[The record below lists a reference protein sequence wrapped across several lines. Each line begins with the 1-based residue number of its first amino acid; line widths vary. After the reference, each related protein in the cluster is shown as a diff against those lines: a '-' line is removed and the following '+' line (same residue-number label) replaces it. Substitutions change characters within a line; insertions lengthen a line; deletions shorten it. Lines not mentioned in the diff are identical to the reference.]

1 MSAKRMLAW
10 GRWLWGFWSASWQ
23 ENPLVPNKPHQLRI
37 RVHHHVSFHLLYRG
51 TWYLTVCTATHA
63 LRSFRFPSA
72 ISRYLVSDAA
82 SGLPPSLWDLSFP
95 SAISRYLVSD
105 LRGGNETDP
114 TPWMFPSAI
123 SRYLVSDLLGGAALI
138 MRVKRFPSAISRYLV
153 SNSRQRGVICS
164 GLKVSIRYI
173 AVLGFQL
180 AGRRATSMVFSHVS
194 IRYIAVL
201 GFQQERRW
209 CL

>member
-51 TWYLTVCTATHA
+51 TWYLTEPHGSEPSHHYSFHPLYRGTWYLTVCTATHA
-63 LRSFRFPSA
+63 LRSFRFPSAISRYLVSDLLGGAALIMRVKRFPSA

-123 SRYLVSDLLGGAALI
+123 SRYLVSDVSGG
-138 MRVKRFPSAISRYLV
+138 
-153 SNSRQRGVICS
+153 
-164 GLKVSIRYI
+164 
-173 AVLGFQL
+173 
-180 AGRRATSMVFSHVS
+180 
-194 IRYIAVL
+194 
-201 GFQQERRW
+201 
-209 CL
+209 